1 MSLQAIWTAYYHG
14 KKQNRSDLLE
24 DQNNE
29 GEGEHGW
36 LLITREGW
44 QTNMARWIGVAWDAG
59 CEDENNED
67 AKLPALLRNGCTT
80 AWKPITLVKL
90 FGGQNKHPLQLLP
103 VEIDAESELMQALA
117 EVDEDEQLD
126 VGAVEILSE
135 DEYTE

>member
-1 MSLQAIWTAYYHG
+1 MSLQAIWMAYYCG

-29 GEGEHGW
+29 DEGEHSC

-44 QTNMARWIGVAWDAG
+44 WTNMARWIGVAQDAKH
-59 CEDENNED
+59 EDENNED
-67 AKLPALLRNGCTT
+67 AKLLALLGNGRMA
-80 AWKPITLVKL
+80 AWKPISLAKH

-117 EVDEDEQLD
+117 EVDEDERLD
-126 VGAVEILSE
+126 DGAVEILSE
-135 DEYTE
+135 DEYTK